1 MPQNETTGR
10 RYRVDHGLC
19 PECGREAA
27 PYYLCPEHRQIG
39 AITRMMKRM
48 AKRGIVK
55 EEKEGGRLYWRIP
68 PGWNGPSA
76 ADFNWRDNMF
86 SMAKDDA
93 RLKPRMAKRPI
104 DLDDTL
110 VEIFR
115 DAGRPLQ
122 MHEIMAAWG
131 KLRSQRK
138 TSCLAGDMT
147 AIISAQRRRE
157 LRNAKRAA
165 KMRSV
170 AGQPLDYRA
179 EKFAAMV
186 RSGMTRRQV
195 GARAGLTGER
205 VAQIIEPI
213 MGRMSFRET
222 WKGTRDEELSERWM
236 RGETAADIAAALG
249 ISRNAVIG
257 KAHRLGLP
265 ARPSPIK
272 RKG

>member
-1 MPQNETTGR
+1 MTDTPNRSDTTAALTSICGDAARYDRGECDYPKCGCDLTQPGDRPQTT
-10 RYRVDHGLC
+10 
-19 PECGREAA
+19 
-27 PYYLCPEHRQIG
+27 
-39 AITRMMKRM
+39 
-48 AKRGIVK
+48 
-55 EEKEGGRLYWRIP
+55 
-68 PGWNGPSA
+68 
-76 ADFNWRDNMF
+76 
-86 SMAKDDA
+86 
-93 RLKPRMAKRPI
+93 
-104 DLDDTL
+104 
-110 VEIFR
+110 
-115 DAGRPLQ
+115 
-122 MHEIMAAWG
+122 
-131 KLRSQRK
+131 
-138 TSCLAGDMT
+138 
-147 AIISAQRRRE
+147 
-157 LRNAKRAA
+157 
-165 KMRSV
+165 
-170 AGQPLDYRA
+170 GQPLDYRA